1 MRLPSSRFIDS
12 RPSAQSVSLLTGEA
26 SESEEHICTVHVWQH
41 SDGQR
46 WTIRSALRSQEHV
59 DDSLF
64 DVAVYPHPDSP
75 SHPGDRNRKLAVAQR
90 HRWADEELGRPF
102 CVVQRVS
109 RLGCDSGGR
118 GINGDAKRFCSH
130 GGHDSSPYVQ
140 VNTIKILDAYV
151 YVKVFDV
158 LSTNLGN
165 MSDGTSLGRLL
176 LDGYRWF
183 DDALVARLNDQLD
196 AAVTSAQSLLF
207 AYLPI
212 EGTTQSN
219 LARRLGVTRQ
229 AINELVRGLERQG
242 LVDVVPDPT
251 SGRSKLVKPTQ
262 LGRRSIELA
271 LEAFVALETELR
283 ARIGSGAVTNL
294 RRALAA
300 DWGEHP

>member
-1 MRLPSSRFIDS
+1 M
-12 RPSAQSVSLLTGEA
+12 
-26 SESEEHICTVHVWQH
+26 
-41 SDGQR
+41 
-46 WTIRSALRSQEHV
+46 
-59 DDSLF
+59 
-64 DVAVYPHPDSP
+64 
-75 SHPGDRNRKLAVAQR
+75 
-90 HRWADEELGRPF
+90 
-102 CVVQRVS
+102 
-109 RLGCDSGGR
+109 
-118 GINGDAKRFCSH
+118 
-130 GGHDSSPYVQ
+130 
-140 VNTIKILDAYV
+140 
-151 YVKVFDV
+151 FDV